1 MPVTRC
7 VHTKQFESN
16 MPIPGDTLNREWVD
30 ASNNN
35 PESVEM
41 FRPCLIAFLAFDHG
55 HVPKIAG
62 SGFIVG
68 HSEDQAIALTAK
80 HVLTEGA
87 LEIQR
92 PYPRHAPSA
101 LFVPASATKPSI
113 DEGKLRVC
121 WMGAESADLLFTR
134 HIAYND
140 TLDIACAIFEP
151 QDFYKPAFK
160 PASILLDANEP
171 SVGDVVHMASL
182 DGLEISNYSP
192 PTDISGAGFSFLMGR
207 RVCIRVGTVTG
218 VYPQG
223 YRQYKWPCFTTSIP
237 AEPGMS
243 GGMVYVARN
252 SGPIRVCG
260 IVSADNSTDEARMN
274 NGLCGESVIALAWAA
289 LFLKVPK
296 VIDVNPPM
304 QTIYDMMK
312 LNHMPAAIGIENI
325 FCVDRGNGEGTIAN
339 RRSRD

>member
-1 MPVTRC
+1 
-7 VHTKQFESN
+7 

-41 FRPCLIAFLAFDHG
+41 YRPCLIAFLAFSHG
-55 HVPKIAG
+55 HVPSIAG

-68 HSEDQAIALTAK
+68 HSEDFAIALTAK

-92 PYPRHAPSA
+92 PYSRHAPSA
-101 LFVPASATKPSI
+101 LFVPTSARRPSI
-113 DEGKLRVC
+113 DENKLRAS
-121 WMGAESADLLFTR
+121 WMSAKSSDLLFTR

-140 TLDIACAIFEP
+140 TLDIACAVFEP
-151 QDFYKPAFK
+151 QATFKKIFK
-160 PASILLDANEP
+160 PTSILLDANEP
-171 SVGDVVHMASL
+171 SVGDVVHMVSL
-182 DGLEISNYSP
+182 DGLEISDYSP
-192 PTDISGAGFSFLMGR
+192 PTDISGAGYSFIMGR
-207 RVCIRVGTVTG
+207 RVSIRVGTVTG
-218 VYPQG
+218 IYPKG

-243 GGMVYVARN
+243 GGMVYVVRD
-252 SGPIRVCG
+252 SGPISVCG

-274 NGLCGESVIALAWAA
+274 NALCGESVIASAWAA
-289 LFLKVPK
+289 LCLPIPK
-296 VIDVNPPM
+296 ETGVNPSM
-304 QTIYDMMK
+304 QSIYDKMK

-325 FCVDRGNGEGTIAN
+325 FYIDRGNGEGTIVN
-339 RRSRD
+339 GKS